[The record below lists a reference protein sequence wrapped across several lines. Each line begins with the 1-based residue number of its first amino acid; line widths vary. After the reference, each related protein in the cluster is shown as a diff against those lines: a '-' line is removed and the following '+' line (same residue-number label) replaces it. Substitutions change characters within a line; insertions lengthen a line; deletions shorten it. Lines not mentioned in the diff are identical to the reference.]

1 MRADGDL
8 FPVEK
13 FEKLDRYKEHNIEVV
28 VADLKSA
35 TTTSKSEKRRV
46 KNETQTTQ
54 PTQRPHHSP
63 ASDFHPSPFTLHSS
77 LDEAL
82 RLGQGSCFLLTGDNK
97 IITWLSTTRTDSAT
111 GETFPELDPKDF
123 SINSPRGWCP
133 ACRGHGRIYP
143 WMLALDKQQNDTQEN
158 RDIALQLRAYGISD
172 ADDISDHGQPCPGCH
187 GERLNRVARAVRL
200 HFSAPAPI
208 EKSEEGKMKSEK
220 QGAKRQATKLKA
232 TSAPS
237 FTLHSSPFSLS
248 LPSLLRLTPGA
259 LLAQLRQLDQTDT
272 RTRAITQD
280 ILPQIEERLR
290 FLDHVGLGYLTLDRP
305 TETLSGGE
313 SQRIRLAAQ
322 LGSNLS
328 GVLYVLDEP
337 SIGLH
342 ARDNDRLIETLET
355 LRAKGNTLL
364 VVEHDDELMRHADRI
379 IDLGPAAGIHGGE
392 LLASG
397 TPEEIRQ
404 TPSSITGLFLKK
416 GIKHPLRGAYRPLPA

>member
-1 MRADGDL
+1 HSHLTNTIQKKKTKKNNKQNNHHSCLGA
-8 FPVEK
+8 PPK
-13 FEKLDRYKEHNIEVV
+13 PPPPP
-28 VADLKSA
+28 
-35 TTTSKSEKRRV
+35 TTSKSEKRRV

-82 RLGQGSCFLLTGDNK
+82 RLGQGSCFLLTDDNK

-172 ADDISDHGQPCPGCH
+172 SDDISDHGQPCPGCH
-187 GERLNRVARAVRL
+187 GERLNRIARAVKL
-200 HFSAPAPI
+200 HFTARN
-208 EKSEEGKMKSEK
+208 SELRMVKSEK
-220 QGAKRQATKLKA
+220 KTAQSKKTTRFPK
-232 TSAPS
+232 SD
-237 FTLHSSPFSLS
+237 FHSSPFTLHHSSLS
-248 LPSLLRLTPGA
+248 LPALLRLTPGA
-259 LLAQLRQLDQTDT
+259 LLAQLRQLDQTDA

-416 GIKHPLRGAYRPLPA
+416 GIKHPLRGAYRSLPA